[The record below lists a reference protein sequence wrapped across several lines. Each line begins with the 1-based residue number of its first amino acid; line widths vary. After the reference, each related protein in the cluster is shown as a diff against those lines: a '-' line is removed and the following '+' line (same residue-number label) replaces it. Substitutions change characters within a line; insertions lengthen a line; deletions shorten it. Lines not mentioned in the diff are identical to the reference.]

1 MANREERDMPTEIM
15 VIDDEKIVGNMC
27 QRVLEA
33 EGYHVETF
41 TDSVLALERIKEK
54 RFDIVVT
61 DLKMEKVSGMDI
73 LREVNER
80 YPDTKVIML
89 TAYAT
94 LDAAIEAIREKIFDF
109 FPKPVKIE
117 DLKNSIKK
125 ALGS

>member
-1 MANREERDMPTEIM
+1 MPKEII
-15 VIDDEKIVGNMC
+15 VIDDEKIVCNMC

-33 EGYHVETF
+33 EGYQVEAF
-41 TDSVLALERIKEK
+41 TDSVLALARIKEK
-54 RFDIVVT
+54 RFDVVVT
-61 DLKMEKVSGMDI
+61 DLKMGKVSGMDI

-89 TAYAT
+89 TAYAS

-117 DLKNSIKK
+117 DLKSSIKK
-125 ALGS
+125 ALEGSSEGETKV

>member
-1 MANREERDMPTEIM
+1 MPAEIL

-33 EGYHVETF
+33 EGYSVEAF

-61 DLKMEKVSGMDI
+61 DLKMEKVNGMDI

-80 YPDTKVIML
+80 YPETKVIML

-117 DLKNSIKK
+117 DLKISIKK
-125 ALGS
+125 ALSS

>member
-1 MANREERDMPTEIM
+1 MPKEII
-15 VIDDEKIVGNMC
+15 VIDDEKIVCNMC
-27 QRVLEA
+27 KRVLEA
-33 EGYHVETF
+33 DGYEVETF
-41 TDSVLALERIKEK
+41 TDSVLALQRIQEK

-61 DLKMEKVSGMDI
+61 DLKMEDVSGMDI
-73 LREVNER
+73 LREVNTR

-117 DLKNSIKK
+117 DLKKSIRK
-125 ALGS
+125 ALES

>member
-1 MANREERDMPTEIM
+1 MPTEIM
-15 VIDDEKIVGNMC
+15 VIDDEKIVVNMC

-33 EGYHVETF
+33 EGYSVEAF

-61 DLKMEKVSGMDI
+61 DLKMGKVSGMDI
-73 LREVNER
+73 LREINER

-89 TAYAT
+89 TAYAS

-117 DLKNSIKK
+117 DLKKSIKK
-125 ALGS
+125 ALEGAS

>member
-1 MANREERDMPTEIM
+1 MPKEII
-15 VIDDEKIVGNMC
+15 VIDDEKIVCNMC

-33 EGYHVETF
+33 EGYQVEAF

-73 LREVNER
+73 LREVNEH
-80 YPDTKVIML
+80 YPETKVIML

-117 DLKNSIKK
+117 DLKKSIKK
-125 ALGS
+125 ALEGTS

>member
-1 MANREERDMPTEIM
+1 MPKEII
-15 VIDDEKIVGNMC
+15 VIDDEKIVCNMC

-33 EGYHVETF
+33 EGYQVEAF
-41 TDSVLALERIKEK
+41 TDSVLALARIKEK
-54 RFDIVVT
+54 RFDVVVT

-125 ALGS
+125 ALEGSSE

>member
-1 MANREERDMPTEIM
+1 MPKEII
-15 VIDDEKIVGNMC
+15 VIDDEKIVCNMC

-33 EGYHVETF
+33 EGYQVEAF
-41 TDSVLALERIKEK
+41 TDSVLALERIMAK

-80 YPDTKVIML
+80 YPETKVIML

-125 ALGS
+125 ALEGVSE

>member
-1 MANREERDMPTEIM
+1 MPKEII
-15 VIDDEKIVGNMC
+15 VIDDEKIVCNMC

-33 EGYHVETF
+33 EGYQVEAF
-41 TDSVLALERIKEK
+41 TDSVLALARIKEK
-54 RFDIVVT
+54 RFDVVVT

-94 LDAAIEAIREKIFDF
+94 LDAAIEAIREKIFDL

-125 ALGS
+125 ALEGSSE

>member
-1 MANREERDMPTEIM
+1 MAKEII
-15 VIDDEKIVGNMC
+15 VIDDEKIVCNMC
-27 QRVLEA
+27 QKVLEA
-33 EGYHVETF
+33 EGYQVETF
-41 TDSVLALERIKEK
+41 TDSVQALDRIREK
-54 RFDIVVT
+54 RFDVVVT

-94 LDAAIEAIREKIFDF
+94 LDAAIEAIREKMFDF

-117 DLKNSIKK
+117 DLKRSIKK
-125 ALGS
+125 ALQS

>member
-1 MANREERDMPTEIM
+1 MPAEIL

-33 EGYHVETF
+33 EGYSVEAF

-61 DLKMEKVSGMDI
+61 DLKMEKVNGMDI

-80 YPDTKVIML
+80 YPGHQGHHVDGL
-89 TAYAT
+89 CHPGCGHRGHQGED
-94 LDAAIEAIREKIFDF
+94 LRF
-109 FPKPVKIE
+109 FPEACE
-117 DLKNSIKK
+117 DRGPQDLY
-125 ALGS
+125 

>member
-1 MANREERDMPTEIM
+1 MPAEIM
-15 VIDDEKIVGNMC
+15 VVDDEKIVVNMC

-33 EGYHVETF
+33 EGYAVEAF
-41 TDSVLALERIKEK
+41 TDSVQALERIKEK

-61 DLKMEKVSGMDI
+61 DLKMGKVSGMDI
-73 LREVNER
+73 LREINER

-89 TAYAT
+89 TAYAS

-117 DLKNSIKK
+117 DLKKSIKK
-125 ALGS
+125 ALEG

>member
-1 MANREERDMPTEIM
+1 MPAEIL

-33 EGYHVETF
+33 EGYSVEAF

-61 DLKMEKVSGMDI
+61 DLKMGKVSGMDI

-89 TAYAT
+89 TAYAS
-94 LDAAIEAIREKIFDF
+94 LDAAIEAIREKI
-109 FPKPVKIE
+109 
-117 DLKNSIKK
+117 SIFSRS
-125 ALGS
+125 L